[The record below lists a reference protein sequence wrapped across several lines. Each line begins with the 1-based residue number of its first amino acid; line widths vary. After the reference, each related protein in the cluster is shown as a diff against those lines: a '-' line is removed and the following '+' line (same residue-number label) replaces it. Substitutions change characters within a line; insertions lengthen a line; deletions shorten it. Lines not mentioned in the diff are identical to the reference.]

1 MSASSLPPAPARM
14 SSPAWG
20 LYRGALLQ
28 GPDTPRH
35 IVAALRRKRWLY
47 VGVCAKESVLGAAV
61 ADLGFAANA
70 FAYVGPLDGR
80 PARQWKVVAAPWQ
93 VRVDRRSAQWR
104 SGAQELSIALPEGAN
119 PGRLRAS
126 LRGADGPIDLDVA
139 LTTTAPDAA
148 VTCVAPAR
156 PGAADRWNLT
166 TKDNTLRAKGTA
178 RWGADALDLDAAAVI
193 DVTDAYPARRTVW
206 NWASLA
212 GSDDRGRAV
221 GVNLCALHNDSELAR
236 ENVAWLDGAPHA
248 LGPVRFAFDRGA
260 RERAPW
266 TITGDGVDLRFTP
279 AGARG
284 GDENLVVVVSKF
296 TQPYGR
302 FSGTVRAGADT
313 VRLDGVAGVVEDH
326 EALW

>member
-1 MSASSLPPAPARM
+1 MVFHHAR
-14 SSPAWG
+14 
-20 LYRGALLQ
+20 
-28 GPDTPRH
+28 
-35 IVAALRRKRWLY
+35 
-47 VGVCAKESVLGAAV
+47 
-61 ADLGFAANA
+61 
-70 FAYVGPLDGR
+70 
-80 PARQWKVVAAPWQ
+80 
-93 VRVDRRSAQWR
+93 
-104 SGAQELSIALPEGAN
+104 
-119 PGRLRAS
+119 
-126 LRGADGPIDLDVA
+126 DVA
-139 LTTTAPDAA
+139 LTATASDAA

-156 PGAADRWNLT
+156 PGTADRWNLT

-178 RWGADALDLDAAAVI
+178 RWGGDALDLDAAAVI

-212 GSDDRGRAV
+212 GADDRGRAV

-236 ENVAWLDGAPHA
+236 ENVAWLDGVPHA
-248 LGPVRFAFDRGA
+248 LGPVRFAFDPGA
-260 RERAPW
+260 RERSPW

>member
-1 MSASSLPPAPARM
+1 M

-35 IVAALRRKRWLY
+35 LVAPLRHKRWLY
-47 VGVCAKESVLGAAV
+47 VGVCAKDFVLGAAV
-61 ADLGFAANA
+61 ADLGYGANA
-70 FAYVGPLDGR
+70 FAYVGALDGA
-80 PARQWKVVAAPWQ
+80 PTRQWKTVAAPWQ
-93 VRVDRRSAQWR
+93 VKVDRRAARWA
-104 SGAQELSIALPEGAN
+104 SGAQELSIVLPEETT
-119 PGRLRAS
+119 PGHLRARLR
-126 LRGADGPIDLDVA
+126 GGDGPVEIDVA
-139 LTTTAPDAA
+139 LRTSAPDTA
-148 VTCVAPAR
+148 VTCVAPALA
-156 PGAADRWNLT
+156 GTADRWNLT

-178 RWGADALDLDAAAVI
+178 RWGGRSYDLDDAAVI
-193 DVTDAYPARRTVW
+193 DVTDAYAARRTVW

-212 GSDDRGRAV
+212 GLDDQGRAV

-236 ENVAWLDGAPHA
+236 ENVAWLDGVPHG
-248 LGPVRFAFDRGA
+248 LGPVRFTFDRGA
-260 RERAPW
+260 RERSTW

-284 GDENLVVVVSKF
+284 GDENLVLVVSKF

-302 FSGTVRAGADT
+302 FAGTVRAGAET
-313 VRLDGVAGVVEDH
+313 VKIDGVAGVVEDH